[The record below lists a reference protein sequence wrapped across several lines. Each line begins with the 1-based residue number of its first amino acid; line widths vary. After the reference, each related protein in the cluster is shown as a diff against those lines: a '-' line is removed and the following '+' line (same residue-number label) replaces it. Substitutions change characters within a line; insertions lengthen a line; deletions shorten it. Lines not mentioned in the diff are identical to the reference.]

1 MLKEHLVGFL
11 NTLTDILYCL
21 RTYRLPKRFTF
32 PKLGDMRLKFAAI
45 QMLSP
50 PPVIP
55 FVERNAMVIDRP
67 SSFN

>member
-1 MLKEHLVGFL
+1 MLKEQLVGFL
-11 NTLTDILYCL
+11 STLTDILYCL